1 MFAKDTFHLIK
12 IKNGSPHNFID
23 MSNTKGECKDR
34 GMVRCSCKTLFI
46 CTEVHRKLLSVSEEI
61 YEGFFEVMESE
72 LEKVQAFRKIC
83 IYNLGLAGANV
94 KYLRI
99 RKHHFHIKVLRFL
112 QSNQKILTMPNS
124 RAKES

>member
-1 MFAKDTFHLIK
+1 MP
-12 IKNGSPHNFID
+12 SSHNFID
-23 MSNTKGECKDR
+23 MSNTKEECKDKD
-34 GMVRCSCKTLFI
+34 MERCSCNNLFR
-46 CTEVHRKLLSVSEEI
+46 CTEVHRKLLSVGEEI

-72 LEKVQAFRKIC
+72 SEKVQEFRKIC

-112 QSNQKILTMPNS
+112 QSNQKILTMPIS